1 MALQPRHRWLAMR
14 VLEYYRITDATVV
27 EEAFR
32 EDAAFK
38 LLSEFLGGT
47 LNAVF
52 ISYSLERV
60 VDPVRSPKNTGTTT
74 PDHHHHPTSVHA
86 VSNLHPQPTTHSAHS
101 TRWDH
106 SLQQTAVTT
115 MTMNECLASKSS
127 MACKVP

>member
-38 LLSEFLGGT
+38 LLSKFLGGT

-74 PDHHHHPTSVHA
+74 PDHHHHLLQVYMLCLTCT
-86 VSNLHPQPTTHSAHS
+86 LPQPHTSPHSPDGITACS
-101 TRWDH
+101 R
-106 SLQQTAVTT
+106 QQ
-115 MTMNECLASKSS
+115 
-127 MACKVP
+127 